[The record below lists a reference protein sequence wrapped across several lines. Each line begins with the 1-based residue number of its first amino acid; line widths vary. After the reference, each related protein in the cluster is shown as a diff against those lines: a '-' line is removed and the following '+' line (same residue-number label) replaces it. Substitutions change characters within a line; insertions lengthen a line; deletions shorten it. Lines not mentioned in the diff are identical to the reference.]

1 MPQKGTLAYLQS
13 THKLISIPPQ
23 YSTRMGQEEVRFT
36 MRLDPDTD
44 SDWETFANEN
54 PTVNSKSELVRRSVS
69 EYIRREEERDDGELT
84 KEQKEIVDVIRNENG
99 RILSLAEDLKE
110 VLERMEQGQ
119 ITAPEHRELSYEAIA
134 EANQRQTNTILTELD
149 DFTGGEDE

>member
-1 MPQKGTLAYLQS
+1 MAKN
-13 THKLISIPPQ
+13 
-23 YSTRMGQEEVRFT
+23 EVRFT

-44 SDWETFANEN
+44 NEWEAFANKN

-69 EYIRREEERDDGELT
+69 EYIRREEERDDGELS

-99 RILSLAEDLKE
+99 RVLSLAEDLKE
-110 VLERMEQGQ
+110 VIERMEQGQ

-134 EANQRQTNTILTELD
+134 EANQRQTNTILTQLD
-149 DFTGGEDE
+149 DFQGDDDE